1 MGLSLRWGFNDGVL
15 RRLKIIGFLGEA
27 LGIVEKE
34 FIDVE
39 SAIFFASCLL
49 LCSVCLS
56 RNKKRKVKAGSLC
69 PDSKVVKTLTRCR
82 SSCFHRLISVYGR
95 NPRLPICIKI
105 SHEK

>member
-39 SAIFFASCLL
+39 SAIFFASCCFSALF
-49 LCSVCLS
+49 VGQET
-56 RNKKRKVKAGSLC
+56 RK
-69 PDSKVVKTLTRCR
+69 
-82 SSCFHRLISVYGR
+82 
-95 NPRLPICIKI
+95 
-105 SHEK
+105 EK